1 MIKSTLSN
9 IIIAVLLTFSVNL
22 YSQELPSSSPAATV
36 KQRVGLTDIEITYF
50 RPGVKDRVIFGD
62 LVPYNEMWR
71 TGANKASVISFTTD
85 VEIMGNKLAK
95 GTYAIFTIPGE
106 SEWEIIFNKNT
117 EQWGTNGHKPEED
130 VLRVK
135 VKSESATQTESMMFY
150 FDDIRDESATINLQ
164 WATTNVSIPFTVKA
178 GEEAIANII
187 KAIAETKNAFRV
199 YHNSARYYLDN
210 NLDATTALEWAS
222 KSATMQKTY
231 WNMTTLSRA
240 QAANKMYKEAVKTA
254 EEAKTLAIAEKSDFY
269 VKQNTE
275 NITAWK
281 TMK

>member
-1 MIKSTLSN
+1 MIKSTISKILL
-9 IIIAVLLTFSVNL
+9 AVLLTFAAKL
-22 YSQELPSSSPAATV
+22 HSQDLPSPSPAATV
-36 KQRVGLTDIEITYF
+36 KQRVGLTDIEITYS

-71 TGANKASVISFTTD
+71 TGANKASAITFSTD

-135 VKSESATQTESMMFY
+135 VKSETAQQTESMMFY

-164 WATTNVSIPFTVKA
+164 WAAVNVSVPFTVKA
-178 GEEAIANII
+178 NEEAMANID
-187 KAIAETKNAFRV
+187 KALADAKNTFRV

-210 NLDATTALEWAS
+210 NLDAAKALEWAS
-222 KSATMQKTY
+222 KSTAMQKTY